1 MIQYA
6 PKISSFSNVTH
17 VAVAGRGQCYVRY
30 AHHDGAAKC
39 LDANPSAAA
48 EEHDVP
54 WSIKGE

>member
-1 MIQYA
+1 MLTKNLEFFQR
-6 PKISSFSNVTH
+6 FSTLQR
-17 VAVAGRGQCYVRY
+17 AGRGQCYVRY